1 MKSRF
6 SVEQIIKIL
15 REAEVSG
22 VDIGCRE
29 HNIGRNTL
37 YRWRQKFSGM
47 GQKMQYSLKNLKT
60 KTQNSRDV
68 YRDDIG
74 EADI

>member
-37 YRWRQKFSGM
+37 YRWRQKFGGM
-47 GQKMQYSLKNLKT
+47 DKTQCALKNWKRRT
-60 KTQNSRDV
+60 PNSRRCMPRR
-68 YRDDIG
+68 YWTSG
-74 EADI
+74 

>member
-1 MKSRF
+1 MS
-6 SVEQIIKIL
+6 KIL
-15 REAEVSG
+15 AYCVRQRYQS
-22 VDIGCRE
+22 RYSLSE

-74 EADI
+74 QADI